1 MPEAKEGEVTI
12 VEVESLGF
20 NKTKVDG
27 MMMLSLTWFLKIKIP
42 FGWGRNTGSGDH
54 VLYFPHASLSR

>member
-54 VLYFPHASLSR
+54 ILYISTCIIV